1 MNTVTGNPDE
11 ENWNIESELVK
22 ITSFEKQML
31 IPPTYPHH
39 IVRLDDLDSLAL
51 SLNFVPSDFF
61 WNYECELP
69 TTKSFKVWLHRP
81 GEIRQA
87 FARPIEAEIGRK
99 VIVYIEPKVIIA
111 SPDVRKYD
119 PNLRRCYFNSERK
132 LKFFRV
138 YTRSNCE
145 HECLSEFV
153 KNECGC
159 VKFVMPSIKIRTI
172 HFFNDL
178 ILNIFTNL

>member
-1 MNTVTGNPDE
+1 MAHFIFFSIAPEMDTVTGNPDE
-11 ENWNIESELVK
+11 GNWNIENELLQ
-22 ITSFEKQML
+22 ITSFEKQLL

-51 SLNFVPSDFF
+51 TLNFVPSDFF

-87 FARPIEAEIGRK
+87 FARPIEVEIGRK
-99 VIVYIEPKVIIA
+99 VIVYIEPKVITA
-111 SPDVRKYD
+111 SPDVRKYN
-119 PNLRRCYFNSERK
+119 PYLRRCYFNSERK
-132 LKFFRV
+132 LKFFKV

-145 HECLSEFV
+145 HECLADFV
-153 KNECGC
+153 KKECGC
-159 VKFVMPSIKIRTI
+159 VKFVMPSMK
-172 HFFNDL
+172 
-178 ILNIFTNL
+178 